1 MGTSTAVYRVVATDA
16 DAGAT
21 LTYSLSGGA
30 DNALFNINATTGA
43 VTFKARPDYEAK
55 ADNGGDHVYDIVV
68 QAYDGKNSTTQA
80 VAITLTN
87 VSESNITGKDFNSDG
102 KGDILFQSGVNGACY
117 VWEMDGLKMLA
128 GGADFVGSAVGT
140 VWQVKGTGDFN
151 GDGKSDILFQN
162 AIDGSSYVW
171 LMDGLNRT
179 AGDFVGKAVGPT
191 WQVKATGD
199 FNGDGKSDILFQST
213 VNGACYVWEMD
224 GLKPLAG
231 GSDFVGTAVGTVW
244 QVKAT
249 GDFNGDG
256 KSDILFQNAIDGSSY
271 VWLMDGLNRTAGDFV
286 GKAVGLT
293 WQVKGTGDFNG
304 DGKSDILFQSTVN
317 GACYVWEMNGLKL
330 MAGDFVGL
338 PTGTDW
344 RVKGTSDFNGDGKS
358 DILFQNIRD
367 GACYGWEMDGFKLL
381 PWGADFVGPPV
392 GTDWA
397 AVI

>member
-1 MGTSTAVYRVVATDA
+1 M
-16 DAGAT
+16 
-21 LTYSLSGGA
+21 
-30 DNALFNINATTGA
+30 
-43 VTFKARPDYEAK
+43 
-55 ADNGGDHVYDIVV
+55 V

-171 LMDGLNRT
+171 LMDGLDRT

-224 GLKPLAG
+224 GLMPLAG
-231 GSDFVGTAVGTVW
+231 GSDFVGSAVGTVW
-244 QVKAT
+244 QVKGT
-249 GDFNGDG
+249 IDVNGDG
-256 KSDILFQNAIDGSSY
+256 KSDILFQNSID
-271 VWLMDGLNRTAGDFV
+271 
-286 GKAVGLT
+286 
-293 WQVKGTGDFNG
+293 
-304 DGKSDILFQSTVN
+304 
-317 GACYVWEMNGLKL
+317 GACYVWEMDGLKSV
-330 MAGDFVGL
+330 AGDFVG
-338 PTGTDW
+338 
-344 RVKGTSDFNGDGKS
+344 RAV
-358 DILFQNIRD
+358 
-367 GACYGWEMDGFKLL
+367 
-381 PWGADFVGPPV
+381 GADWHV
-392 GTDWA
+392 TS
-397 AVI
+397 